1 MRFVSG
7 WRDRPNPKINME
19 PMLESELTDTL
30 ERKEKTMHSA
40 ICFPDKSLI
49 WGPVTEVGVVEMLKI
64 RSPDFTLTDALWQI
78 AIPKDWVC
86 DSI

>member
-1 MRFVSG
+1 MG
-7 WRDRPNPKINME
+7 WRDRPNPEINIE
-19 PMLESELTDTL
+19 PLLESDLTSTL
-30 ERKEKTMHSA
+30 MRKDNIMRSA
-40 ICFPDKSLI
+40 ICFPDRSLI

-64 RSPDFTLTDALWQI
+64 RSSDFTLTDALWQI